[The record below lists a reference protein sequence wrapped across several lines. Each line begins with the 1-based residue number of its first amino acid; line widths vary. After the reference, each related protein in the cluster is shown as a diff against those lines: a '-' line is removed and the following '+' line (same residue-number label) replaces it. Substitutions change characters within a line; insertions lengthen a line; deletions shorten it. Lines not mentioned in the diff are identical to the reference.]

1 MNKYIIGDNL
11 HILETLKTNKV
22 QVDLIYFDPPY
33 NTGRDFNDFDDKY
46 ETYQSYRQYSST

>member
-33 NTGRDFNDFDDKY
+33 NTGRDFNDFDDLDDFWALNLIK
-46 ETYQSYRQYSST
+46 